1 MYIAKNGLTIEDD
14 MTPQGWQIRNA
25 QDILTALLAFPYFE
39 TVGAA
44 FIWEALAQAMPVR
57 KHYKSIEDLATFL
70 AENLI

>member
-1 MYIAKNGLTIEDD
+1 MCVAKSGFVLEDD

-57 KHYKSIEDLATFL
+57 KHYKSIEDLVQFL
-70 AENLI
+70 AENFI